1 MGKISG
7 KNLADKYGDFLDP
20 CVRIMTPAGEITL
33 TDGVYL
39 ERAEVFSTVGMK
51 PDMAVVVY
59 QADKYSEQDV
69 TGIEKYFDV
78 GQKMEIKAGYGDNVS
93 RIFQGYLHQVEMED
107 SMQEYVEYT
116 LICLDVKGLMKKN
129 SVFQISGTKKTQQIL
144 NDILNMSCYGSFVE
158 KKEIDPLPKELNPD
172 CVIKGETHY
181 DWLCSLASGLDYEF
195 FCGMGK
201 LVFRK
206 ARKAGNDILE
216 LSAEYGLQKVK
227 KIVTMAEQTGH
238 VRICGY
244 NRKDEMI
251 TGTADWTGVSG
262 VFTKKLKQAL
272 NGYTRTFLD
281 METETREEAGKRAKA
296 MMGRMLGKCVRMEAV
311 TIGLPQ
317 LLPGIGVEIVN
328 DEVPGLSDRIYVEEV
343 HHLLDEEGY
352 TTTVTGAVI
361 YTA

>member
-1 MGKISG
+1 MEQSREETGVGKISG
-7 KNLADKYGDFLDP
+7 KNLADKYDDFLDP

-78 GQKMEIKAGYGDNVS
+78 GQKIEIKAGYGDNVS

-144 NDILNMSCYGSFVE
+144 NDILNMGCYGSFVE

-172 CVIKGETHY
+172 CVIRGETHY

-195 FCGMGK
+195 FWGM
-201 LVFRK
+201 
-206 ARKAGNDILE
+206 
-216 LSAEYGLQKVK
+216 
-227 KIVTMAEQTGH
+227 VT
-238 VRICGY
+238 
-244 NRKDEMI
+244 
-251 TGTADWTGVSG
+251 
-262 VFTKKLKQAL
+262 
-272 NGYTRTFLD
+272 
-281 METETREEAGKRAKA
+281 
-296 MMGRMLGKCVRMEAV
+296 
-311 TIGLPQ
+311 
-317 LLPGIGVEIVN
+317 
-328 DEVPGLSDRIYVEEV
+328 
-343 HHLLDEEGY
+343 
-352 TTTVTGAVI
+352 
-361 YTA
+361 